1 MQTVT
6 VLDLQNNLAAYLEQ
20 VLRGE
25 ELLVED
31 QRRPIARLMP
41 LAGGSDLDEEEIN
54 LVRAGLL
61 RLPLQAKTDEFFS
74 LPAPE
79 VPLDKILLAVQAVRD
94 ED

>member
-6 VLDLQNNLAAYLEQ
+6 VSDLQNNLRAYLEQ

-31 QRRPIARLMP
+31 QNRPIARLMP
-41 LAGGSDLDEEEIN
+41 LGGGGDLDEEEIK

-61 RLPLQAKTDEFFS
+61 RLPLQAKTDDFCS

-79 VPLDKILLAVQAVRD
+79 VPLDSILSAVQAARD

>member
-6 VLDLQNNLAAYLEQ
+6 VSDLQNNLPAYLEQ

-31 QRRPIARLMP
+31 RSRPIARLMP
-41 LAGGSDLDEEEIN
+41 LVGGDDLDEEEIK
-54 LVRAGLL
+54 LARAGLL
-61 RLPLQAKTDEFFS
+61 RLPLQAKTDDFFS
-74 LPAPE
+74 LPAPD
-79 VPLDKILLAVQAVRD
+79 VPLNDILSALQAVRD